1 MLFKH
6 VCCVAGKAVRILSYI
21 FDIWLLKLVYR
32 EKHSAVGVRKAV
44 RYFKAVQS

>member
-21 FDIWLLKLVYR
+21 FDIWLLKL
-32 EKHSAVGVRKAV
+32 GIPRKALCCRCV
-44 RYFKAVQS
+44 KGVAQPTR